1 MNKLALKG
9 FSTAIKIISFQA
21 LLSLLFVIICGL
33 VWNKQVAVSLLVGSG
48 CAILPNFILACFLFS
63 SAGATQLKTT
73 MNRFYRGATVK
84 LVLTSVILA
93 IILKS
98 QMFLPA
104 FVFSGFLIALI
115 AHVLAPNSFH

>member
-1 MNKLALKG
+1 MNKLAIKG
-9 FSTAIKIISFQA
+9 FSTALKIISFQI
-21 LLSLLFVIICGL
+21 LF
-33 VWNKQVAVSLLVGSG
+33 SLLVVLICSLVWHKHGAYSLMMGSV

-84 LVLTSVILA
+84 LVLTSVVLA

-104 FVFSGFLIALI
+104 FVFSGFAIALV